1 MEQLIADI
9 FIGFFV
15 YGIII
20 PVTIWILFDHC
31 FGDYQEK
38 VVVEIGKGVSYEVD
52 EEGILI
58 IKIDT
63 KVDFGLSS
71 TGKSTIIASSSGNK
85 QIDLGSET
93 AFLGLNLYKKQ

>member
-1 MEQLIADI
+1 M
-9 FIGFFV
+9 
-15 YGIII
+15 
-20 PVTIWILFDHC
+20 
-31 FGDYQEK
+31 EK

-71 TGKSTIIASSSGNK
+71 TGKSTIIASSSRNK
-85 QIDLGSET
+85 QIELPNGT
-93 AFLGLNLYKKQ
+93 AFLGLNLYRK

>member
-1 MEQLIADI
+1 M
-9 FIGFFV
+9 
-15 YGIII
+15 
-20 PVTIWILFDHC
+20 
-31 FGDYQEK
+31 EK

-58 IKIDT
+58 IKIAT

-93 AFLGLNLYKKQ
+93 AFLGLNLYKK

>member
-1 MEQLIADI
+1 MAE
-9 FIGFFV
+9 
-15 YGIII
+15 
-20 PVTIWILFDHC
+20 VT
-31 FGDYQEK
+31 K
-38 VVVEIGKGVSYEVD
+38 IGKGVEYVID
-52 EEGILI
+52 ESGILT

-93 AFLGLNLYKKQ
+93 AFLGLNLYKK